1 MSALR
6 KAVSTLSSS
15 IRALED
21 SWFDWRLGV
30 DTSGDPAV
38 RPRTDVIG
46 AQSDGNAYLPAR
58 AKNIRSTLRL
68 LPIADP
74 AQYTFIDMGSG
85 KGRGVFLAAT
95 LPFRKVLGV
104 EYSAALH
111 EAAVANLGRLR
122 CSVRERDRVE
132 LIYGDAANYEFP
144 GGNLVLYLFNP
155 FGPDVMGK
163 MLKNLERAM
172 REEKRHVAVLL
183 LWPELPEMVASV
195 PGMKRVHHSRRLDIF
210 SAGARPE
217 R

>member
-6 KAVSTLSSS
+6 KVVSTLSSS

-21 SWFDWRLGV
+21 GWFDWRLGF

-38 RPRTDVIG
+38 RPRSDVVG
-46 AQSDGNAYLPAR
+46 EQSDGNAYLPAR
-58 AKNIRSTLRL
+58 AKNIRSALRS
-68 LPIADP
+68 LPIGDP

-85 KGRGVFLAAT
+85 KGRAVFLAAMV
-95 LPFRKVLGV
+95 PFRKVLGV
-104 EYSAALH
+104 EYSASLH

-122 CSVRERDRVE
+122 CSARERERVE
-132 LIYGDAANYEFP
+132 LIHGDAANFEFP

-155 FGPDVMGK
+155 FGPDVMSK
-163 MLKNLERAM
+163 MLNNLERAM
-172 REEKRHVAVLL
+172 REEERHVVVLL

-195 PGMKRVHHSRRLDIF
+195 PGMQRVHHSRRLDIF
-210 SAGARPE
+210 AAGARPE

>member
-1 MSALR
+1 MSALN
-6 KAVSTLSSS
+6 KVVSTLSSS
-15 IRALED
+15 IRAFED
-21 SWFDWRLGV
+21 GWFDWRLGV

-46 AQSDGNAYLPAR
+46 AQSDGKAYLPAR

-68 LPIADP
+68 LPIDDP

-122 CSVRERDRVE
+122 CSAHERDRVE
-132 LIYGDAANYEFP
+132 LIHGDAANFEFP

-155 FGPDVMGK
+155 FGPDVMSK
-163 MLKNLERAM
+163 MLNNLERAM

-195 PGMKRVHHSRRLDIF
+195 PGMNRVHHSRRLDIF
-210 SAGARPE
+210 TAGLRPE

>member
-21 SWFDWRLGV
+21 GWFDWRLGV

-38 RPRTDVIG
+38 RPRNDVIG

-68 LPIADP
+68 LPIGDP

-85 KGRGVFLAAT
+85 KGRAVFLAAE

-104 EYSAALH
+104 EHSAALH
-111 EAAVANLGRLR
+111 EAAVANLRRLR
-122 CSVRERDRVE
+122 RSARTRERVE
-132 LIYGDAANYEFP
+132 LVLDDAANYEFP
-144 GGNLVLYLFNP
+144 GGNLVLYMFNP
-155 FGPDVMGK
+155 FGPDIMSK
-163 MLKNLERAM
+163 MLNNLERAM

-183 LWPELPEMVASV
+183 LWPELPEMLASV
-195 PGMKRVHHSRRLDIF
+195 PGMQRVHHSRRLDIF
-210 SAGARPE
+210 AAGMRPQS
-217 R
+217 